1 MGNFF
6 EKLKK
11 GMGIDEGMIEHKPQL
26 IPQTSKKPKKKV
38 VVKKPIEIK
47 IEKVE
52 LSPVPLKSGTA
63 EDKEKKVEKIEP
75 AFVPLSAESRQ
86 QDKEKS
92 FEKERDLSG
101 QEGQLAVDVYQT
113 KNDLVIQSAIAG
125 IKAEDLDIS
134 IENDTLI
141 IKGEREKPDEK
152 EQDYFTQECYWGIFS
167 RKIILPVEVD
177 PSRISAKMKQGILT
191 ISLPKIER
199 EKKRKVVVKE

>member
-11 GMGIDEGMIEHKPQL
+11 GMGIDEEGTVEVRPQP
-26 IPQTSKKPKKKV
+26 IPKSSKKMEKKVKEKKVKKV
-38 VVKKPIEIK
+38 VVKKPMEIK
-47 IEKVE
+47 VEKVE
-52 LSPVPLKSGTA
+52 LSPLKSGTLK
-63 EDKEKKVEKIEP
+63 DKVEKEK
-75 AFVPLSAESRQ
+75 PLTTFT
-86 QDKEKS
+86 EKKS
-92 FEKERDLSG
+92 GGGFEKERDLKG
-101 QEGQLAVDVYQT
+101 PEGQLAVDVFQT

-125 IKAEDLDIS
+125 IKSEDLDIS

>member
-1 MGNFF
+1 MSNFF

-26 IPQTSKKPKKKV
+26 IPQASKKPKKKV

-75 AFVPLSAESRQ
+75 AFTKASVS
-86 QDKEKS
+86 KEKS
-92 FEKERDLSG
+92 FVKERDLSG